1 MAIAE
6 YSGETG
12 LLDKPLDKLGRTAG
26 LRPRE
31 ISPVEADRHARDF
44 PMPGRRILAFGLFAG
59 ASIIQRRAAAS
70 LQSGRLPPGR
80 QLARG
85 GQAEFDKIG
94 NVQGPLPRI
103 AVRLSRSTG
112 FRNVADGVC
121 TFVAV
126 G

>member
-1 MAIAE
+1 MAIAQ
-6 YSGETG
+6 YSRNARF
-12 LLDKPLDKLGRTAG
+12 LDKPLHKLGGKAG

-31 ISPVEADRHARDF
+31 ISPVETDRYAGDF

-112 FRNVADGVC
+112 FRNVA
-121 TFVAV
+121 
-126 G
+126 

>member
-6 YSGETG
+6 YSRETG
-12 LLDKPLDKLGRTAG
+12 LLDKPLDKWGRKAG

-31 ISPVEADRHARDF
+31 ISPVEADRYARDF

-59 ASIIQRRAAAS
+59 APIIERRAAAN
-70 LQSGRLPPGR
+70 LQCGRLAPRR

-94 NVQGPLPRI
+94 NVQGPLPGI
-103 AVRLSRSTG
+103 TV
-112 FRNVADGVC
+112 
-121 TFVAV
+121 
-126 G
+126 